1 MLDMNHEKSKYVEK
15 LKKALNERD
24 TFIEKAANYEELIDI
39 YGTKE
44 NLDFDELEREG
55 DDLRGFEILEKTI
68 WIFGK
73 IISTIDDRH
82 NSGDDKKAIH
92 RNKKN
97 AETLV
102 TSFREIKHE
111 SEAIILRE
119 QELIKE
125 VNEALDFLSFVR
137 E

>member
-1 MLDMNHEKSKYVEK
+1 MLDMNHEKSKYEAK
-15 LKKALNERD
+15 LQKALNERD
-24 TFIEKAANYEELIDI
+24 TFLEKAVNYEELIDI
-39 YGTKE
+39 YGAKE
-44 NLDFDELEREG
+44 NLDFDELEWES

-68 WIFGK
+68 WIFEK
-73 IISTIDDRH
+73 IISTIDDRQ

-97 AETLV
+97 VETLV
-102 TSFREIKHE
+102 SSFRGIKHE

-125 VNEALDFLSFVR
+125 ANEALEFLSFVR